1 VTEALNPRSAAI
13 DRVATLAVL
22 TLMNDE
28 DATVPDVVRSALPA
42 IAAAVDGIVERLR
55 SGGRLVYAGAGTS
68 GRLAMLDAVECVPT
82 FGTPPEMVQ
91 ALVAGGAR
99 ALTTSI
105 EGAEDDEAAGRTD
118 VARLELGEYDALVGV
133 AASGSTPYVRGAL
146 GEARNRGALTVAI
159 ACNTPAPILDLAEH
173 AIALPTGP
181 EVIAGST
188 RLKAG
193 TAQKLVLNMI
203 STATMVRLG
212 RVYGNWM
219 VDVSVTNAKLRRRAV
234 RIVRELLDVDQPRAE
249 RLLRD
254 AGNEVKTAVL
264 MGLTGRDAEAA
275 RSALAASGGVLRT
288 AIERA
293 ERAVPDPDRHLRG
306 GSVDRSRRRDGEEE

>member
-13 DRVATLAVL
+13 DRIATLEIL

-28 DATVPDVVRSALPA
+28 DTTVPDVVRGALPA
-42 IAAAVDGIVERLR
+42 IAGAVDAIVERLR

-82 FGTPPEMVQ
+82 FSTPPEMVQ
-91 ALVAGGAR
+91 ALVAGGAQ

-105 EGAEDDEAAGRTD
+105 EGAEDDEAAGHTD
-118 VARLELGEYDALVGV
+118 VARLELGERDALVGV

-146 GEARNRGALTVAI
+146 GEARSRGALTVAI

-173 AIALPTGP
+173 SIALPTGP

-219 VDVSVTNAKLRRRAV
+219 VDVAVTNAKLRRRAV
-234 RIVRELLDVDQPRAE
+234 GIVRELLDVDLTRAE
-249 RLLRD
+249 RLLGD

-264 MGLTGRDAEAA
+264 MGLTGHDAEAA
-275 RSALAASGGVLRT
+275 RSALADSAGVLRA

-293 ERAVPDPDRHLRG
+293 VPGSDRDLRG
-306 GSVDRSRRRDGEEE
+306 GSVDTRRRRDGEEE